1 MGYIY
6 AWVKN
11 LVCFYIL
18 LTVVL
23 HLLPKDNYQKYVR
36 FFSGMLLT
44 ILVMSPVLS
53 LMRSEEVLREKISQ
67 AGFFQEMDNLKL
79 DTEHLEWQQK
89 ERYLQEYEHALEM
102 DVSRIAEEK
111 QLLVQEAKV
120 QLSEDYQV
128 ESIELTASFQEE
140 DGIFVQKASF
150 ADRSK
155 EYPKVYE
162 LKQELME
169 YYRLKEEQVNI
180 AIK

>member
-1 MGYIY
+1 M
-6 AWVKN
+6 
-11 LVCFYIL
+11 
-18 LTVVL
+18 
-23 HLLPKDNYQKYVR
+23 
-36 FFSGMLLT
+36 
-44 ILVMSPVLS
+44 
-53 LMRSEEVLREKISQ
+53 
-67 AGFFQEMDNLKL
+67 
-79 DTEHLEWQQK
+79 
-89 ERYLQEYEHALEM
+89 
-102 DVSRIAEEK
+102 
-111 QLLVQEAKV
+111 